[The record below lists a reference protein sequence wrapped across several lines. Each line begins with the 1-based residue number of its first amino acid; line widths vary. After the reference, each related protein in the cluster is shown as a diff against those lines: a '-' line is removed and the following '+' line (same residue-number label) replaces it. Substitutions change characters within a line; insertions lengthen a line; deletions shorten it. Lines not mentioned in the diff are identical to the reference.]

1 MDNSVLEGQWRQ
13 LRGKIQEEWG
23 DLTDDDLDRANGK
36 YDQLVGSLQ
45 QRYGYSKA
53 DAEARLSRF
62 LDNVIE
68 RALFSMT
75 NRRGSPNP
83 NGQEPL
89 P

>member
-36 YDQLVGSLQ
+36 YDQVVGSLQ
-45 QRYGYSKA
+45 QRYGYSKT

-62 LDNVIE
+62 LDNVVE
-68 RALFSMT
+68 RA
-75 NRRGSPNP
+75 
-83 NGQEPL
+83 
-89 P
+89 

>member
-36 YDQLVGSLQ
+36 YDQVVGSLQ

-68 RALFSMT
+68 RA
-75 NRRGSPNP
+75 
-83 NGQEPL
+83 
-89 P
+89 

>member
-62 LDNVIE
+62 LDNVTE
-68 RALFSMT
+68 RA
-75 NRRGSPNP
+75 
-83 NGQEPL
+83 
-89 P
+89 

>member
-36 YDQLVGSLQ
+36 YDQVVGILQ

-68 RALFSMT
+68 RA
-75 NRRGSPNP
+75 
-83 NGQEPL
+83 
-89 P
+89 

>member
-36 YDQLVGSLQ
+36 YDQVVGSLQ

-62 LDNVIE
+62 LDNVTE
-68 RALFSMT
+68 RA
-75 NRRGSPNP
+75 
-83 NGQEPL
+83 
-89 P
+89 